1 MQLGPASKAKKKG
14 GAGGGLKGM
23 LSKKGPTPAAAV
35 EESKGGAAGAGG
47 EDTAALRAQIAQL
60 QSELQV
66 ARSAAGGADG
76 PAENMST
83 KPVLGYWN
91 SWTRSSD

>member
-47 EDTAALRAQIAQL
+47 MAMNNRDRFGDTYANNTTKKMIALYDYDP
-60 QSELQV
+60 QV
-66 ARSAAGGADG
+66 IIFHRRLI
-76 PAENMST
+76 T
-83 KPVLGYWN
+83 WIV
-91 SWTRSSD
+91 

>member
-35 EESKGGAAGAGG
+35 EESKGG
-47 EDTAALRAQIAQL
+47 DTYL
-60 QSELQV
+60 
-66 ARSAAGGADG
+66 
-76 PAENMST
+76 
-83 KPVLGYWN
+83 VLGRVVLCIVLENLVNKVKQKEIKRREDGNGLGLY
-91 SWTRSSD
+91 RR